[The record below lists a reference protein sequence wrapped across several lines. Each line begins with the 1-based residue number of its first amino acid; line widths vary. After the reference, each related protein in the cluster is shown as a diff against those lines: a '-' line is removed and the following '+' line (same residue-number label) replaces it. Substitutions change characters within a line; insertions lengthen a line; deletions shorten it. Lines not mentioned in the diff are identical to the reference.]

1 VREKIGE
8 EVANI
13 PWVSKESGLAALQ
26 LTTSATSTE
35 GLHDVEV
42 LLTHQS
48 CCKPAASCPHLQ
60 FAIQHQALSVY
71 EYSYKMFSGDRKKE
85 WEKVPIYEVLVSPDF
100 IDWEFSPTCTPKPSV
115 VCRI

>member
-1 VREKIGE
+1 VREKVGE

-13 PWVSKESGLAALQ
+13 PWLSKESGLAALQ
-26 LTTSATSTE
+26 LTTSATRTE

-60 FAIQHQALSVY
+60 WATQHQALSVY
-71 EYSYKMFSGDRKKE
+71 EYSYKIFSGDRKKE
-85 WEKVPIYEVLVSPDF
+85 VLVSPRLGT
-100 IDWEFSPTCTPKPSV
+100 FSHLHSQALCGV
-115 VCRI
+115 QNLREDI